1 MKKVSK
7 YITKVETFIA
17 ATCLVVATSIT
28 FIAAICRVVGY
39 PINWSIDMALF
50 LWAWCIFFSGDLAL
64 RNNMLVRF
72 DILIDKIPK
81 KVRKIYITILYLIIL
96 VFLIALLIYG
106 AQLANTSR
114 LRPFQSI
121 PAISYSWVTISL
133 PIGALLMIRTVIGK
147 IIVLYKKTQP
157 FKKKEKED
165 YLHIAKE
172 EPL

>member
-7 YITKVETFIA
+7 YITKVEMYTA
-17 ATCLVVATSIT
+17 AACLVVATSIT
-28 FIAAICRVVGY
+28 FIAAITRVAGY

-64 RNNMLVRF
+64 RADMLVRF
-72 DILIDKIPK
+72 DILIDKLPK
-81 KVRKIYITILYLIIL
+81 KGRKIHITILYLIIL
-96 VFLIALLIYG
+96 AFLIALLIYG
-106 AQLANTSR
+106 LQLAYTSR

-133 PIGALLMIRTVIGK
+133 PLGALLMIRTVIGK
-147 IIVLYKKTQP
+147 IIVLYKKTKP
-157 FKKKEKED
+157 FKKKEKKD
-165 YLHIAKE
+165 YLHIDEE